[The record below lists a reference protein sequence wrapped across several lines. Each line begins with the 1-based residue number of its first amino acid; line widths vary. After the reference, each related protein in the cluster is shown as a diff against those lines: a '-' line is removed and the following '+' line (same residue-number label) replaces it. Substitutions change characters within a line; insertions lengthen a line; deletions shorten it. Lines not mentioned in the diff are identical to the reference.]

1 MVNKMAKCTLLTLM
15 MAAVVTTFSFA
26 SCFAAASPVKG
37 NEATSHKNV
46 RSSVLVYDL
55 NEKGAVLTKVW
66 SKKVKSLKT
75 ATAPA
80 YVTKDGKKYAV
91 VAVKK
96 NAFKGAKKLKTIKFK
111 AKKALKVEKGAFK
124 GLKTDKMTIKLNK
137 KMPKKQSAKFKKALK
152 KAGFKGTIK

>member
-1 MVNKMAKCTLLTLM
+1 MVNKMAKRTLLTLM

-66 SKKVKSLKT
+66 SKKVKSANADRKS
-75 ATAPA
+75 
-80 YVTKDGKKYAV
+80 V
-91 VAVKK
+91 V
-96 NAFKGAKKLKTIKFK
+96 
-111 AKKALKVEKGAFK
+111 
-124 GLKTDKMTIKLNK
+124 
-137 KMPKKQSAKFKKALK
+137 
-152 KAGFKGTIK
+152 